1 MQYLCVKQLTAGGTV
16 YYPEEVIPDGV
27 ILPERS
33 AKLIKSGYLSELDME
48 IPYKSIH
55 EQGKLF
61 TESEVDIMIAH
72 AVAETEKKREEQL
85 AELQKYTAELEETE
99 PGTYDGTIQIVI
111 KGIFEGENQQL
122 TTVPARADEIQQV
135 FSIIQ
140 MSAEDGAKEITQ
152 VKSEN
157 VLILLHAADSRKTIK
172 NAAKEQAD
180 KLFSAMEGAGR

>member
-1 MQYLCVKQLTAGGTV
+1 MQYLCIKQLTAGRTV
-16 YYPEEVIPDGV
+16 YYPGEVIPDGV

-33 AKLIKSGYLSELDME
+33 VKLIKSGYLSELDME

-55 EQGKLF
+55 EQ
-61 TESEVDIMIAH
+61 A
-72 AVAETEKKREEQL
+72 
-85 AELQKYTAELEETE
+85 E

-111 KGIFEGENQQL
+111 KSISEGENQQL
-122 TTVPARADEIQQV
+122 TTVPARADEIRQV
-135 FSIIQ
+135 LSIMQ
-140 MSAEDGAKEITQ
+140 MGAEEGAKEITQ
-152 VKSEN
+152 VKSKN